1 MEIRGIHVFGG
12 FVGFFGIIIG
22 VNLILATQAVRT
34 FSGVEVK
41 NSYVASQE
49 FDMRRTAQQA
59 LGWDVDVTL
68 EGDELILA
76 ITDEAGLPVTP
87 ESIESIFGKAT
98 SVAWDQTPEFAFDG
112 AVYRA
117 VVDGGPGNWNL
128 RMTALAANGTEF
140 RQRVIVD
147 VR

>member
-1 MEIRGIHVFGG
+1 MEVRGIHVLGA
-12 FVGFFGIIIG
+12 FVGAFTIIIS
-22 VNLILATQAVRT
+22 VNLVLATQAIRT

-49 FDMRRTAQQA
+49 FDMRRDAQEA
-59 LGWDVDVTL
+59 LGWYVAVTL

-76 ITDEAGLPVTP
+76 ITDDAGAPVTP
-87 ESIESIFGKAT
+87 ESLEAIFGKAT
-98 SVAWDQTPEFAFDG
+98 SVAWDQTPEFTFDG
-112 AVYRA
+112 AVHRA
-117 VVDGGPGNWNL
+117 AVDGGPGNWNL
-128 RMTALAANGTEF
+128 RMTALSEDGTEF